1 MSDNTFDEF
10 WLNYLRAHS
19 RRLTRL
25 IHYAGFSTILAGVAA
40 AFWAD
45 SWWLAL
51 AGLIA
56 GYTIAG
62 SAHYAVQGNR
72 PVLFEGAQASLWS
85 IACALRMYAL
95 WLTCRLGPEL
105 VRAGIK
111 AA

>member
-10 WLNYLRAHS
+10 WLHYLRAHS
-19 RRLTRL
+19 HRLTRL
-25 IHYAGFSTILAGVAA
+25 IHYAGISTILAGFAA

-45 SWWLAL
+45 KWWLAL

-62 SAHYAVQGNR
+62 SAHYVVQGNR

-85 IACALRMYAL
+85 IACALRMYVL
-95 WLTCRLGPEL
+95 GLTGRLKPEL
-105 VRAGIK
+105 VRAGIET
-111 AA
+111 A